1 MYKILV
7 YRRCIVE
14 RTQIMLEPEQKQILM
29 KIADQEKRSFSELVR
44 EMLDEQIEQRQKSK
58 LTAAAQVLLID
69 YTTDEELLAFTSL
82 DGEDFHA

>member
-1 MYKILV
+1 M
-7 YRRCIVE
+7 E

>member
-1 MYKILV
+1 
-7 YRRCIVE
+7 
-14 RTQIMLEPEQKQILM
+14 MLEPEQKQILM